1 MSRPSAASR
10 TETASTGLSARV
22 HRLLDRLG
30 SADHGGPDRR
40 LVLVLVGVTVVAAVI
55 ALLTKQWCR
64 LNGWATPDVH
74 IHMCYSDFGQLF
86 PTRGLAEGWFP
97 FFTPLPEEQ
106 WMEYP
111 ALLAVVAGVTA
122 WMVPGEGAGLERTV
136 TYFDINAVGAALCWI
151 IVVIA
156 TAYSARGR
164 AKDAL
169 MVAVAPGII
178 LTGYL
183 NWDLW
188 AVMLA
193 SLGLLLWSRRMPTL
207 AGFVLGL
214 GAAMKLYPL
223 FFFGAILVLCW
234 RTGRWGVFVKSLLAG
249 IVAWLLVNVPFM
261 LTAFEQWSRFYTFSG
276 DRDVSFS
283 SMWLAFTW
291 TGWSGETFSLISNGL
306 FALCCLG
313 IAWLGLS
320 ARHRPRMAQLC
331 LLIVAAFLL
340 LGKVYSPQFVI
351 WLVPLVVLAR
361 PDWRQFWIWQAVEVY
376 HWGGVWMES
385 ARITSDGAFG
395 DGALWIP
402 LWYGSGIVLHM
413 AAVLWICVSV
423 IQDIRHPERD
433 LVRRGPGA
441 DRPLYDPLA
450 GVLEDDPD
458 RFLLPPAGRGPVR
471 ASAQLA

>member
-10 TETASTGLSARV
+10 TETASTGLSARA

-30 SADHGGPDRR
+30 SADYGGPDRR
-40 LVLVLVGVTVVAAVI
+40 LMLVLVGVTVVAAVI

-283 SMWLAFTW
+283 SMWLAFAW

-340 LGKVYSPQFVI
+340 LGKVYSPQFVM
-351 WLVPLVVLAR
+351 WLIPLVVLAR

-423 IQDIRHPERD
+423 IQDIRHPQRD

-471 ASAQLA
+471 ASAQPA